1 MEFAIVIGLWCA
13 ILIFSG
19 EQLTQLKNFIDDL
32 YRTYRQ
38 RKRIKGAIR
47 TYEYFYENANTDYLR
62 GFYYGRIGNL
72 KSELNEVKYF
82 GKEW

>member
-1 MEFAIVIGLWCA
+1 MQIAMVIALYCMIFILSSEQRTEF
-13 ILIFSG
+13 
-19 EQLTQLKNFIDDL
+19 KNFISDL
-32 YRTYRQ
+32 HRTYKQ

>member
-1 MEFAIVIGLWCA
+1 MQIAMVIVLYYMIF
-13 ILIFSG
+13 IFSS
-19 EQLTQLKNFIDDL
+19 EQRAEFKTFIADL
-32 YRTYRQ
+32 YRTYKK

-47 TYEYFYENANTDYLR
+47 TYEQFYENAKTDYLQ